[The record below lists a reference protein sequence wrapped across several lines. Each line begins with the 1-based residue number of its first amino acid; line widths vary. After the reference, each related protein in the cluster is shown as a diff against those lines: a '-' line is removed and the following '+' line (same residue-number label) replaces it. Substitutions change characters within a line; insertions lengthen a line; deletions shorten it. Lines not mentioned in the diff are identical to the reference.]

1 MQFRQREIG
10 YRTPYRRKGPRGNQ
24 KYIPI
29 VDDTF
34 WSRSEY
40 HEPRGWSRADCTLP
54 NGGGVGFSPVRVL
67 NAAGKCVRVISVDEL
82 LARPQLPWNPA
93 EPDYDPKRTSKRSTK
108 RKYGPPL
115 PN

>member
-1 MQFRQREIG
+1 MGE
-10 YRTPYRRKGPRGNQ
+10 RRHYKRRGSSRGPQ
-24 KYIPI
+24 QVIPI

-34 WSRSEY
+34 WSRSEF
-40 HEPRGWSRADCTLP
+40 HAPQSRDCTLP
-54 NGGGVGFSPVRVL
+54 SGGGVGFSPVRVL

-108 RKYGPPL
+108 RKYGPPTS
-115 PN
+115 